1 MQIIKIKT
9 DKRLY
14 SANAV
19 YQTRNPTRLSSSFHF
34 VYLIKKCLKRT
45 RNKKVFPVYKDD
57 L

>member
-1 MQIIKIKT
+1 MQIFKIKT

-14 SANAV
+14 SANA
-19 YQTRNPTRLSSSFHF
+19 RLSSSFHF

>member
-1 MQIIKIKT
+1 MQIFKIKT